1 MTSRRRLFPT
11 RSAAAVL
18 VALVPLVLAL
28 DACSDSSRA
37 LQASAACPGDSC
49 TSDAQERVDAIGSLA
64 GVTDV
69 VAVAREY
76 GFDRGSHRTA
86 EVRSDASTAREVR
99 QVALKVVVVL
109 EDWPE
114 HADGGA
120 TVVVEPAG
128 GTPVTFV
135 LDDGWVCRQPE
146 GKRVAC
152 TSANSW
158 TLDGERVSH

>member
-1 MTSRRRLFPT
+1 MTSRRRLL
-11 RSAAAVL
+11 SAGSVAAAL
-18 VALVPLVLAL
+18 VSLVITLA
-28 DACSDSSRA
+28 ACSDPARA
-37 LQASAACPGDSC
+37 VQESAACPGASC
-49 TSDAQERVDAIGSLA
+49 TSDAQERVDVIGSLA
-64 GVTDV
+64 GVTHV
-69 VAVAREY
+69 VAVTREH

-99 QVALKVVVVL
+99 QVALEVMIAL
-109 EDWPE
+109 EDWPA

-120 TVVVEPAG
+120 TVVVEPADG
-128 GTPVTFV
+128 PPVAFV

-146 GKRVAC
+146 GMRVAC

>member
-1 MTSRRRLFPT
+1 
-11 RSAAAVL
+11 VL
-18 VALVPLVLAL
+18 VALMPSVIALA
-28 DACSDSSRA
+28 ACSESPRGPQD
-37 LQASAACPGDSC
+37 SAACPGDTC
-49 TSDAQERVDAIGSLA
+49 ASDAQEHVDAIGSLA

-69 VAVAREY
+69 VAVTREY

-86 EVRSDASTAREVR
+86 EVRTDASTAPDVR
-99 QVALKVVVVL
+99 QVALTVMAAL

-120 TVVVEPAG
+120 TVVVEPVDG
-128 GTPVTFV
+128 PPVTFV
-135 LDDGWVCRQPE
+135 LDDDWVCRQPE

-158 TLDGERVSH
+158 TLDGERVSQ

>member
-1 MTSRRRLFPT
+1 MALMPLVT
-11 RSAAAVL
+11 AL
-18 VALVPLVLAL
+18 VACGESQRGLQ
-28 DACSDSSRA
+28 DSA
-37 LQASAACPGDSC
+37 VCPGDTC

-69 VAVAREY
+69 VAVTREY
-76 GFDRGSHRTA
+76 GFDRGPHRTA
-86 EVRSDASTAREVR
+86 EVRTDASNAPDVR
-99 QVALKVVVVL
+99 QLALSVMRAL

-120 TVVVEPAG
+120 TVVVEPVEG
-128 GTPVTFV
+128 PPVTFV

-146 GKRVAC
+146 GMRVAC
-152 TSANSW
+152 TSVNSW